1 MANAPERAYVY
12 FQLPQSLEVVTV
24 GYYELSTRD
33 GVPVGTF
40 VYNPK
45 YLARADAVPLEP
57 FELPMRPG
65 RFETVKLKGIFGAL
79 RDASPDAWGR
89 RIIDKTLRRADLSE
103 VDYLL
108 NSPEDRAGAL
118 SFGRGKESPAPT
130 RQFNQVLSLPT
141 LLQVAAQ
148 LSEAFHDPQVN
159 QAQVQ
164 QIVGLVHPGT
174 SLGGARP
181 KNVVEDADGLWVA
194 KFPDIEDRWNNAR
207 VEAAML
213 DLAAECGIR
222 VAYARV
228 ETVAGQDVLLVKRFD
243 RTRVDG
249 GYFRHRMVSG
259 LTLLGAEDTY
269 GDRSKWSYLALADEV
284 RRRSS
289 QTDKD
294 LEELYRRMVFNA
306 LISNTDDH
314 PRNQAMVAPGKQFE
328 LSPAYDLTPNPLV
341 SQEKRDLALTIGT
354 FNRYANRTN
363 LLSEHGRF
371 RLAHETA
378 SAIIDHS
385 QKVIATRWNAVL
397 RARGVSE
404 AECDLLAM
412 AFNYPGFELDPKVV
426 LAS

>member
-1 MANAPERAYVY
+1 
-12 FQLPQSLEVVTV
+12 
-24 GYYELSTRD
+24 
-33 GVPVGTF
+33 
-40 VYNPK
+40 
-45 YLARADAVPLEP
+45 
-57 FELPMRPG
+57 
-65 RFETVKLKGIFGAL
+65 
-79 RDASPDAWGR
+79 
-89 RIIDKTLRRADLSE
+89 
-103 VDYLL
+103 
-108 NSPEDRAGAL
+108 
-118 SFGRGKESPAPT
+118 
-130 RQFNQVLSLPT
+130 
-141 LLQVAAQ
+141 
-148 LSEAFHDPQVN
+148 
-159 QAQVQ
+159 
-164 QIVGLVHPGT
+164 
-174 SLGGARP
+174 
-181 KNVVEDADGLWVA
+181 
-194 KFPDIEDRWNNAR
+194 
-207 VEAAML
+207 
-213 DLAAECGIR
+213 
-222 VAYARV
+222 
-228 ETVAGQDVLLVKRFD
+228 
-243 RTRVDG
+243 
-249 GYFRHRMVSG
+249 MVSG